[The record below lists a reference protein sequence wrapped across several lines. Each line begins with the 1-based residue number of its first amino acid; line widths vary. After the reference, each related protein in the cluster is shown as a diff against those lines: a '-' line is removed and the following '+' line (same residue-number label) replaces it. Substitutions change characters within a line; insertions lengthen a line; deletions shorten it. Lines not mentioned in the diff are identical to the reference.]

1 MLRVFVVYGD
11 SVVFKGFG
19 DVAARAVDCGLYDVR
34 GPFAFQL
41 DYELAEVGLDGVYA
55 ALAEKFV

>member
-1 MLRVFVVYGD
+1 MLRVLVVFGD
-11 SVVFKGFG
+11 PVAFKGFG

-34 GPFAFQL
+34 RLFVFQL

-55 ALAEKFV
+55 ALSEKFV